1 MGKYPISK
9 LNSSYLFNIV
19 VPLFNAEKYIEK
31 CLNSIIKQSYKKFCV
46 QIVDDC
52 STDSSY
58 DIASSICNKHKNF
71 EIIKNTRRLG
81 ALNNIFNLLNKKIKE
96 PSRTIDIL
104 IDGDDYLY
112 SGDVLNI
119 LHEKY
124 SETDCLIT
132 YGSYLCSK
140 GVRGKK
146 YPGLIRKFNLF
157 REYFWYASHLR
168 TFRHDLWSAVNK
180 HDLLDKNRKYYSVA
194 WDLAIMFPMLEMAGS
209 RQEFVKEVLYVYND
223 ENPISDH
230 KIRRKQQ
237 ILAAK
242 EIRKKGKYRK
252 KDFI

>member
-1 MGKYPISK
+1 LEKYSISK
-9 LNSSYLFNIV
+9 QNSSYLFNIV

-71 EIIKNTRRLG
+71 EINKNPRRLG
-81 ALNNIFNLLNKKIKE
+81 ALNNIYNLLNKKIKE
-96 PSRTIDIL
+96 PCRTIDIL

-124 SETDCLIT
+124 SKTDCLIT
-132 YGSYLCSK
+132 YGSHLCSK

-146 YPGLIRKFNLF
+146 YPRLIRKFNLF

-168 TFRHDLWSAVNK
+168 TFRHDLWLSVNK
-180 HDLLDKNRKYYSVA
+180 HDY
-194 WDLAIMFPMLEMAGS
+194 
-209 RQEFVKEVLYVYND
+209 
-223 ENPISDH
+223 
-230 KIRRKQQ
+230 
-237 ILAAK
+237 
-242 EIRKKGKYRK
+242 
-252 KDFI
+252 

>member
-1 MGKYPISK
+1 M
-9 LNSSYLFNIV
+9 
-19 VPLFNAEKYIEK
+19 
-31 CLNSIIKQSYKKFCV
+31 
-46 QIVDDC
+46 
-52 STDSSY
+52 
-58 DIASSICNKHKNF
+58 
-71 EIIKNTRRLG
+71 
-81 ALNNIFNLLNKKIKE
+81 LNKKIKE

-119 LHEKY
+119 LNEKY
-124 SETDCLIT
+124 LETDCLIT
-132 YGSYLCSK
+132 YGSHLCSK

-146 YPGLIRKFNLF
+146 YPRLIRKFNLF

-168 TFRHDLWSAVNK
+168 TFRHDLWLSINK
-180 HDLLDKNRKYYSVA
+180 NDLLDKNRKYYSVA

-237 ILAAK
+237 IFAAK
-242 EIRKKGKYRK
+242 EIRKKEKYLN
-252 KDFI
+252 KDFV